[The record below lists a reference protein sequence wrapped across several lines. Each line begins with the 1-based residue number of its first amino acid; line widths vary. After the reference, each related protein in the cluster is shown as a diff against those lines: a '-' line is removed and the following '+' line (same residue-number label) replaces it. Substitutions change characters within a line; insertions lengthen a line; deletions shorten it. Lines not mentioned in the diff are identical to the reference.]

1 MLTQLDTTKIN
12 EYGKQTS
19 TDEFNL
25 KLAEVGAAVGEL
37 NRRDYEYS

>member
-1 MLTQLDTTKIN
+1 MLTQLDTTKIK
-12 EYGKQTS
+12 EYKMLAS

-25 KLAEVGAAVGEL
+25 KMAELGAAVGEL